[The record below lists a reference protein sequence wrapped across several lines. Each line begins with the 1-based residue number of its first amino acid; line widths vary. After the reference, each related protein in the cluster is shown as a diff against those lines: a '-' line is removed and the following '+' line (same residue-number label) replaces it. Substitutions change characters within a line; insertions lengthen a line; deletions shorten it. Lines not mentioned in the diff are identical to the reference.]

1 MGNGTSKD
9 EQFYHAVLCSNH
21 NAVKSLRRE
30 GASLEWVDKE
40 GRTPLILACTR
51 CSLFEMVLLLLNLG
65 ANIKYYRHGTYG
77 GYPLHHAAKRGLDKT
92 VLLLL
97 SRGADPLAVNDDSLT
112 PLDMARNRGHVTVV
126 RMIEERICTFS
137 GVVRELS
144 GPGFLEAIAPQWL
157 TKKIWAVVLPTEID
171 PRRTLKFEL
180 VIYQSQKVSLWN
192 GGNLSP
198 SSHAAR
204 FYNVSLPHSVI
215 SLSKAE
221 IEEPDLSSVDPVVI
235 IMDKN
240 TKTKYKFLAESE
252 GDKAQF
258 KQFLKAC
265 KGVSQAA
272 PPSTRHR
279 RAPQSALRGLTGL
292 NRPTAQ
298 PQAQQSACASRATK
312 CGSASQNLKNRSEV
326 SEKATLKLAINASLH
341 TATKKE
347 IPVGHLINPDDL
359 TDGNT
364 DHSQYGGWGSANEAR
379 PGRVSELSK
388 ERADL
393 SGVSEAPS
401 SSTIFSPSAPPLPIH
416 YPFIDIPPANL
427 QNPVDA
433 PSEEASAS
441 TSKAGEKGKKE
452 KENRCVVC
460 WDASAQGVCIPCGH
474 LAGCMECLL
483 KIKATNWGCPV
494 CRSAIDQII
503 KVYAV

>member
-1 MGNGTSKD
+1 MGPMEGTLFIMQQSV
-9 EQFYHAVLCSNH
+9 VLIRPCCFFCP
-21 NAVKSLRRE
+21 V
-30 GASLEWVDKE
+30 
-40 GRTPLILACTR
+40 ACY
-51 CSLFEMVLLLLNLG
+51 FD
-65 ANIKYYRHGTYG
+65 A
-77 GYPLHHAAKRGLDKT
+77 
-92 VLLLL
+92 
-97 SRGADPLAVNDDSLT
+97 ADPLAVNDDSLT

-180 VIYQSQKVSLWN
+180 VIYQSQK
-192 GGNLSP
+192 
-198 SSHAAR
+198 
-204 FYNVSLPHSVI
+204 VSLPHSVI